1 MRGQDETNTSSHYER
16 EQSIDECLCRR
27 ACMYLLLWF
36 LVCSGAVITFPQ
48 NTANLYLSRTRRFK
62 VCVLHLYLFSTNLHE
77 DNWCVRPR

>member
-16 EQSIDECLCRR
+16 EQSIDECLCSH

-48 NTANLYLSRTRRFK
+48 NTANLYLSLTRRFK
-62 VCVLHLYLFSTNLHE
+62 VYSSFIFIFYQPS
-77 DNWCVRPR
+77 